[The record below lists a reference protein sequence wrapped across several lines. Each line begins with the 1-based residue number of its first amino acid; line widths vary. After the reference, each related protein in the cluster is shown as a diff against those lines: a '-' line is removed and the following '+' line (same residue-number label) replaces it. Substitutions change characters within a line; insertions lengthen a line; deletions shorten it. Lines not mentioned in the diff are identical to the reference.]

1 MAPNTKTAPTQVLEL
16 STETPDREVIRID
29 GEAYELATMTDLTL
43 GDQLRVARSMPRFQK
58 IGTAEGVESLTDEE
72 IEQIDADVRWTVRK
86 LVLEAPD
93 EVLDKLRDEQLL
105 SIISCFKGAGTTPAR
120 STTPQ
125 RKRSRA
131 S

>member
-16 STETPDREVIRID
+16 STDTPDRETIRID
-29 GEAYELATMTDLTL
+29 GEAYQLATMSDLTL
-43 GDQLRVARSMPRFQK
+43 GDQLRVARSMPLFQK
-58 IGTAEGVESLTDEE
+58 IATATGVESLTDEQ
-72 IEQIDADVRWTVRK
+72 IDQIDADVRWTVRK

-105 SIISCFKGAGTTPAR
+105 AIISCFKGAGTAAR
-120 STTPQ
+120 KTTPRQ
-125 RKRSRA
+125 KRSRD